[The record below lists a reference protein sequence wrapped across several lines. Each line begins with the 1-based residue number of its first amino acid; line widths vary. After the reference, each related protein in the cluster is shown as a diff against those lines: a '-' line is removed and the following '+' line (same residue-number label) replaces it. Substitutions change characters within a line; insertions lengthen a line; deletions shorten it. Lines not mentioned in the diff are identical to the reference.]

1 MHFAAFLVLHIYGGF
16 LLFLCFD
23 FVTDFSVF
31 MFIYIYIY
39 ILENFQVCACF
50 WLVHMDQMLLFSLPL
65 ELLDCLVLVKGTC
78 QRLNCIQILS
88 RVSCNS
94 ITSNIKIKPWISHD
108 V

>member
-39 ILENFQVCACF
+39 IHTREFSSLC
-50 WLVHMDQMLLFSLPL
+50 MLLVSAHGPDAIVLSTL
-65 ELLDCLVLVKGTC
+65 RIVGLLGISKG
-78 QRLNCIQILS
+78 NMP
-88 RVSCNS
+88 
-94 ITSNIKIKPWISHD
+94 KIKLHSD
-108 V
+108 SM